1 MLDHNHQIAATPTV
15 SSAMSMP
22 MKLFSLADK
31 GLTLVFPPALFAPA
45 ELEALEPPVAV
56 PVAVEAEFEVMLPT
70 GMPDGMPGETP
81 AWPSVGS
88 GALGSTFHPVGVCV
102 GQEGAVTV
110 IEAAYADEA
119 TPDGERVAHCAW
131 RFEKSGATG
140 VGLPWREYPSMT
152 LVPSVTPLPAKGP

>member
-1 MLDHNHQIAATPTV
+1 
-15 SSAMSMP
+15 
-22 MKLFSLADK
+22 MKLFSPADK
-31 GLTLVFPPALFAPA
+31 GLTLVFPAALFAPA
-45 ELEALEPPVAV
+45 ELEEAPELPVAV
-56 PVAVEAEFEVMLPT
+56 GAVFEVMLPT
-70 GMPDGMPGETP
+70 GMPEGMPGETP
-81 AWPSVGS
+81 AWPSVGN

-102 GQEGAVTV
+102 GQEGTVTV

-140 VGLPWREYPSMT
+140 VGLPWREYLGAFSRDHRDDRVPGDPRTYPSMT